1 MNDQDHKKQVLG
13 ELGLKSTVGNASY
26 SKISEATQ
34 AAESEGVNW
43 LHLALNHLDDQLVAI
58 TALGEFAS
66 FLFKNGVS
74 H

>member
-34 AAESEGVNW
+34 AAESEGVN
-43 LHLALNHLDDQLVAI
+43 
-58 TALGEFAS
+58 
-66 FLFKNGVS
+66 
-74 H
+74 